1 MTQRKHLRGLAIAA
15 ATVVAAALFTL
26 VPAAGA
32 HVDVPNVTA
41 QHAFIGDPLFGLDTA
56 EGSLFGILPDER
68 TAMASTTKLMTLDV
82 TLHAVA
88 DGVVGLDDP
97 VTVDAFAAS
106 LEPGN
111 SVMATIQDPF
121 CQFDANG
128 MNLGSAWS
136 PLSACVTLEPGEIV
150 SLETLIRG
158 MMYPSGNDA
167 AWAIAFYVANAYG
180 DDTNGDTVIDGNDF
194 VERMNQHA
202 VAIGLTDTHF
212 TSANGW
218 DDPGAANPLPEDLN
232 HYTTARELS
241 MTIDHGLDAHEHF
254 GEVIGFGGTYTDT
267 TQGPNGPKTYTWCW
281 GTTVNGCW
289 ASVYPGW
296 EGNKGGGSGNCSA
309 GTGGCLGTSARRI
322 GRRVVAG
329 LMQSVTPESTM
340 FDYGFGQIFHP
351 DARGSSSTSGNAQR
365 NEVVCVSNSRCVT
378 AALPDSGDVDVVSWE
393 PDIDGSSISILD
405 QESVPKSALP
415 PGNGGGQG
423 PDGDVAL
430 TRLSSGAIV
439 VANRK
444 GSSVE
449 LSRWSMA
456 GGGALSLLDSD
467 IKMGPATTMDLQPVY
482 SDMLLTAATDPEGE
496 LVLKSWQLDG
506 SSLALLD
513 TYRDDTRFYTEVAAG
528 VPLTSDLSGHRAVTA
543 ALTPGVMVHDVW
555 DVDETTG
562 EIGLMGELVQGGL
575 RDGVGITPFLVNTV
589 FEGELFP
596 PAYYATTFRSGGMQV
611 IRYYRIGLDGT
622 PIQEGLIAG
631 GFVEEVAAAR
641 LGIGGLLVAS
651 RQADGTVQLDVWEA
665 RRNADNSISPDVV
678 SQHTAPAAASLGLA
692 RVPSTH
698 ADGDY
703 VTAVTDLGTG
713 NLRLRAYRS
722 GDRPF

>member
-1 MTQRKHLRGLAIAA
+1 MAHSKHPRGLAVAG
-15 ATVVAAALFTL
+15 ATVVVAALFAL

-41 QHAFIGDPLFGLDTA
+41 QHAFIGDPLFGLDTVD
-56 EGSLFGILPDER
+56 GTLLGILPDER
-68 TAMASTTKLMTLDV
+68 SAMASTTKLMTLDV
-82 TLHAVA
+82 TLHAVD
-88 DGVVGLDDP
+88 DGVVGLDDQ

-106 LEPGN
+106 IEPGN

-180 DDTNGDTVIDGNDF
+180 DDTNGDMVIDGNDF

-202 VAIGLTDTHF
+202 TAIGLTDTHF

-241 MTIDHGLDAHEHF
+241 ITTDHGLNSHPHF
-254 GEVIGFGGTYTDT
+254 GEVIGFQGTYTDT
-267 TQGPNGPKTYTWCW
+267 TQGPNGPKTYSW
-281 GTTVNGCW
+281 GWGN
-289 ASVYPGW
+289 SYPGW
-296 EGNKGGGSGNCSA
+296 EGAKGGGTQNCN
-309 GTGGCLGTSARRI
+309 GGPNGFCLGTSARRI
-322 GRRVVAG
+322 TRRVVVG
-329 LMQSVTPESTM
+329 FMQGVGNTLTNSM

-351 DARGSSSTSGNAQR
+351 DARGSSSTVGNAQR
-365 NEVVCVSNSRCVT
+365 HEVVCPSSSRCLT
-378 AALPDSGDVDVVSWE
+378 AALPDSGDVELVSWA
-393 PDIDGSSISILD
+393 PDVDNSSIAILD
-405 QESVPKSALP
+405 EEALPKSALP
-415 PGNGGGQG
+415 PKNGQGQG

-430 TRLSSGAIV
+430 TRLPSGAIV

-444 GSSVE
+444 GSSVD

-506 SSLALLD
+506 SSLVLLD
-513 TYRDDTRFYTEVAAG
+513 TYRDDSRFYTEVAAG

-562 EIGLMGELVQGGL
+562 EISLMGELVQGGL
-575 RDGVGITPFLVNTV
+575 RDRVAITPFFVNTV
-589 FEGELFP
+589 FQGELFP
-596 PAYYATTFRSGGMQV
+596 PAYYATSFRSGGTEV
-611 IRYYRIGLDGT
+611 IRYYRVGLDGT
-622 PIQEGLIAG
+622 PSQEGSSTG
-631 GFVEEVAAAR
+631 GTVEAVDAAP
-641 LGIGGLLVAS
+641 LGVGGLMVAS
-651 RQADGTVQLDVWEA
+651 RAADGTVELVAWEA
-665 RRNADNSISPDVV
+665 RRNADNTISPDVV
-678 SQHTAPAAASLGLA
+678 SQHTAPMAAALDLA

-703 VTAVTDLGTG
+703 VTAVTDVATG
-713 NLRLRAYRS
+713 SLRLRAYRS